1 MSLTGVDARI
11 KIDLSFVKLMSLQRN
26 ELYSTSY
33 YRHYIK
39 LKLQY
44 NFMHIYIYKFR
55 YTCKLSHFSCVPVF
69 VTLWIIAH

>member
-44 NFMHIYIYKFR
+44 NFMHIYIYIN
-55 YTCKLSHFSCVPVF
+55 LD
-69 VTLWIIAH
+69 TLAN